1 MPANYDYLSRI
12 RSLLALH
19 SRHMSD
25 NALEGAFRSTRH
37 SRSMEFEDLREYVW
51 GDEVR
56 DIDWRSS
63 ARTGTVLVRRF
74 VAERRHS
81 VLVVADCGAKMDASS
96 SFGEDKATLACD
108 AVGTI
113 AYMALLHGDE
123 VGLVAGGSGEI
134 EFTGFRSSR
143 GHAETLLARY
153 DRISRLDGVPL
164 SRMVDHVADGMGR
177 RAIVFVVTD
186 MDGLE
191 TLDDRAIARL
201 STRNDVM
208 VVDIDDAYLAGD
220 LLWDAEAGDY
230 EARAILADPSV
241 AEAERAER
249 RARLEAAD
257 ARCRRHGAHLAVI
270 GRAAEI
276 PDRMVELLQEARERS
291 VNF

>member
-1 MPANYDYLSRI
+1 MPANYDYLARI

-19 SRHMSD
+19 SRHLSD
-25 NALEGAFRSTRH
+25 NALEGAFRSTRR

-81 VLVVADCGAKMDASS
+81 VLVVADCGTKMDASS
-96 SFGEDKATLACD
+96 SFGEDKAGLALD
-108 AVGTI
+108 VVGTI

-123 VGLVAGGSGEI
+123 VGLVAGGGGEVS
-134 EFTGFRSSR
+134 FTGFRASR
-143 GHAETLLARY
+143 GHAEAMLARY
-153 DRISRLDGVPL
+153 DRLSRRDGVPL
-164 SRMVDHVADGMGR
+164 ARLVEHVADGIGR

-186 MDGLE
+186 MDGLDS
-191 TLDDRAIARL
+191 LDDHAIACL

-208 VVDIDDAYLAGD
+208 VVDVDDAYLAGD

-230 EARAILADPSV
+230 EARAILADARV

-257 ARCRRHGAHLAVI
+257 ARCRRHGAHLAVV
-270 GRAAEI
+270 GRSSEI
-276 PDRMVELLQEARERS
+276 PDRMVELLQEAREQRT
-291 VNF
+291 